1 MTIGIVLAD
10 DHQIFREGIRQLF
23 DQQGDMEVL
32 AEAAD
37 GRMAVKLAR
46 ELSPDVVVMDI
57 SMPGLNGIDAT
68 RRIIAENPQVKV
80 VALSMHADRR
90 FALEMLK
97 AGATG
102 YLLKDCAFEELVR
115 AINAVLKGQTYLC
128 PEMTELVL
136 RDSLHLSEEPKS
148 LEPCPLTLREREV
161 LQLVAEGK
169 NTKEIAELLNVSV
182 KTIESHRSNIMKKL
196 NLHSLAE
203 LTKYAIR
210 EGLTCL

>member
-10 DHQIFREGIRQLF
+10 DHQIFRQGIRHLF
-23 DQQGDMEVL
+23 DQQGGMQVL

-37 GRMAVKLAR
+37 GRAAVQLAR
-46 ELSPDVVVMDI
+46 ELAPDVVVMDI

-68 RRIIAENPQVKV
+68 RRIIAENPEVKV
-80 VALSMHADRR
+80 VVLSMHAERR

-102 YLLKDCAFEELVR
+102 YLLKDCAFEELIR
-115 AINAVLKGQTYLC
+115 AIHAVLKGQTYLC
-128 PEMTELVL
+128 SEMTELVL
-136 RDSLHLSEEPKS
+136 RDYLHLSEAAKS
-148 LEPCPLTLREREV
+148 LQPCPLTLREREV

-169 NTKEIAELLNVSV
+169 NTKEIANLLNVSV
-182 KTIESHRSNIMKKL
+182 KTIETHRSQIMKKL